1 MAHILVIDD
10 EPHIRQIID
19 SILSHEGHRVDLAEN
34 GKVGLKMVETSAYDL
49 VITDIVM
56 PEMDG
61 LEVIRALSQKTPRIK
76 VIAISGGTFRLDQ
89 NNLLSLARAMRVQ
102 EILKKPINYEELS
115 MTVNNVL
122 AG

>member
-1 MAHILVIDD
+1 
-10 EPHIRQIID
+10 
-19 SILSHEGHRVDLAEN
+19 
-34 GKVGLKMVETSAYDL
+34 MVETSAYDL

-89 NNLLSLARAMRVQ
+89 DNLLSLARAMRVQ